1 MTQKQ
6 ADSLPAMTIEDALGM
21 AYRAGAANLAGSHYC
36 FTQTHMSE
44 KDVVVAL
51 LNAAKKGDSK

>member
-6 ADSLPAMTIEDALGM
+6 ADLLPAMTIEGALGM

-36 FTQTHMSE
+36 FMQTHLDE

-51 LNAAKKGDSK
+51 LNAIKKGDSK

>member
-21 AYRAGAANLAGSHYC
+21 AYRAGCANLAGSHCC
-36 FTQTHMSE
+36 FTQTHLNE

-51 LNAAKKGDSK
+51 LNAIKKGDSK